1 MLATGRLT
9 IGSAPGQLLQLTAA
23 GVEARHAVL
32 SANRFTGIRLLSLSG
47 KSVIVNGRRQTRSRI
62 KPGDVLEI
70 GVAKLIV
77 RRARSRRVVIL
88 EVQEHE
94 RAATDAVP
102 GSLGE
107 SPAAGPRMSSWS
119 WSLAIATATVFLLIP
134 LMGLVGPAVQKGLR
148 QAPLVPSDALWS
160 PGPLHTAHQSIGS
173 RCEAC
178 HIQPFQPVRD
188 QACLACHGEL
198 QQHVAAHTADVS
210 LFHDTQCT
218 TCHLEHKKPT
228 ALVQGDPRLCADC
241 HTDLHQKKS
250 NTRLRDV
257 SDFGRDHPEFRLT
270 TLTLNPAQALASQG
284 LAKVSGGSSTSAD
297 HHGDWRLSRLDRNDP
312 ENFVERSHLRF
323 PHAKHLN
330 PKGVQSPSGERV
342 LSCQDCH
349 KPDASGRQMQP
360 IRMEAQCSG
369 CHSLRFDEKDPN
381 SAVPHGN
388 PEAVVKT
395 LREHFSREYLL
406 QSSAAGSAGQ
416 LRRPGAEVMSE
427 AEQKRAREWV
437 DAQSLTVAR
446 ELFEKRVC
454 AQCHEVTRVPGKSG
468 LDQWQVEP
476 VRLTSN
482 WMPQARFNHA
492 AHASEKCVSC
502 HGDAPKSEHSSDI
515 LIPGIARCRECHGGP
530 SSTTKVASNCLM
542 CHQFH
547 IPGRGPWQASS
558 KVRQTAQR

>member
-1 MLATGRLT
+1 
-9 IGSAPGQLLQLTAA
+9 
-23 GVEARHAVL
+23 
-32 SANRFTGIRLLSLSG
+32 
-47 KSVIVNGRRQTRSRI
+47 
-62 KPGDVLEI
+62 
-70 GVAKLIV
+70 
-77 RRARSRRVVIL
+77 
-88 EVQEHE
+88 
-94 RAATDAVP
+94 
-102 GSLGE
+102 
-107 SPAAGPRMSSWS
+107 
-119 WSLAIATATVFLLIP
+119 
-134 LMGLVGPAVQKGLR
+134 MGLVVPAVQKGLR

-198 QQHVAAHTADVS
+198 QQHVAARMDVS
-210 LFHDTQCT
+210 LFHATQCT
-218 TCHLEHKKPT
+218 TCHLEHKKPA
-228 ALVQGDPRLCADC
+228 ALVQADPRLCADC
-241 HTDLHQKKS
+241 HADLHQKKS
-250 NTRLRDV
+250 NTQLRDV
-257 SDFGRDHPEFRLT
+257 SDFGTDHPEFRLT
-270 TLTLNPAQALASQG
+270 TLSLNPIQALAAQG
-284 LAKVSGGSSTSAD
+284 LAKLSTGSSAGAD
-297 HHGDWRLSRLDRNDP
+297 HPGDWRLSQLDRIDP
-312 ENFVERSHLRF
+312 ENFAERSHLRF
-323 PHAKHLN
+323 PHSKHLD
-330 PKGVQSPSGERV
+330 PKGVKSPDGNRV

-349 KPDASGRQMQP
+349 KPDASGRQMQA

-406 QSSAAGSAGQ
+406 QTSAAGSAAQ
-416 LRRPGAEVMSE
+416 LRRPGTGTAVMSE

-482 WMPQARFNHA
+482 WMPHARFNHA
-492 AHASEKCVSC
+492 AHVSEKCISC
-502 HGDAPKSEHSSDI
+502 HGDAPKSEHSTDI
-515 LIPGIARCRECHGGP
+515 LIPGIARCRECHGGAT
-530 SSTTKVASNCLM
+530 SATKVASNCLM

-558 KVRQTAQR
+558 NARQTAQR